1 MAGKELPNAA
11 YVSMMPRKEPE
22 EVTALYDG
30 VSEALNTDYGDG
42 RKVGNSKCGVYL
54 FYDYDGEPIYVGRT
68 RESLRGRIGRHLTN
82 QRTDA
87 VAMSVLDPFEVA
99 EIEMWPFWDLEK
111 AEADETLNRAE
122 YTVYQKALRVSKF
135 SVVLN
140 EKDIKPAD
148 DIVLPK
154 SVRVPVL
161 SSELR
166 VKREHP
172 DIRLARRA
180 RTIANLARVIS
191 ERSVSPGIRRTL
203 WAQARR
209 LEHLAKT
216 RLEEF
221 GQGDEPCLPSR

>member
-1 MAGKELPNAA
+1 
-11 YVSMMPRKEPE
+11 MMPRKEPE
-22 EVTALYDG
+22 EDTALYVG
-30 VSEALNTDYGDG
+30 VKKALDTDYGDG
-42 RKVGNSKCGVYL
+42 RKIGNCKYGIYL

-99 EIEMWPFWDLEK
+99 EIEMWPFWNLGRV
-111 AEADETLNRAE
+111 EADETLDRAE
-122 YTVYQKALRVSKF
+122 HAVYQRALRESKF

-148 DIVLPK
+148 EIGLPK
-154 SVRVPVL
+154 S
-161 SSELR
+161 LR
-166 VKREHP
+166 VSVLPAALREKREHP

-191 ERSVSPGIRRTL
+191 ERSVRPGIRRTL

-209 LEHLAKT
+209 LEHLAKI

-221 GQGDEPCLPSR
+221 EQGDES

>member
-1 MAGKELPNAA
+1 
-11 YVSMMPRKEPE
+11 MPRKEPD

-30 VSEALNTDYGDG
+30 VKNALDTDYGDG
-42 RKVGNSKCGVYL
+42 RKVGSCKCGVYL

-68 RESLRGRIGRHLTN
+68 IENLRGRIGRHLTN

-99 EIEMWPFWDLEK
+99 ELEIWPFWDLATVGK
-111 AEADETLNRAE
+111 REANATIDRAE
-122 YTVYQKALRVSKF
+122 YAVYQKALRASKF
-135 SVVLN
+135 AVVLN
-140 EKDIKPAD
+140 EKDIKPSE

-154 SVRVPVL
+154 SVRASILPAQ
-161 SSELR
+161 LR
-166 VKREHP
+166 ESREHP

-191 ERSVSPGIRRTL
+191 ERKVTQGIRHTL

-209 LEHLAKT
+209 LEHLARI

-221 GQGDEPCLPSR
+221 DQADEI

>member
-1 MAGKELPNAA
+1 MAGKALPYAA
-11 YVSMMPRKEPE
+11 VASLMPRKEPE

-30 VSEALNTDYGDG
+30 VKKALNSDYGDG
-42 RKVGNSKCGVYL
+42 RKVGNCKFGVYL

-99 EIEMWPFWDLEK
+99 EIEMWPFWDLLRDD
-111 AEADETLNRAE
+111 AEAMLDRAE
-122 YTVYQKALRVSKF
+122 YTVYQKALRESKF
-135 SVVLN
+135 NVILN

-148 DIVLPK
+148 VIVLPDSIRV
-154 SVRVPVL
+154 SVLP
-161 SSELR
+161 SDLR
-166 VKREHP
+166 KKREHP

-191 ERSVSPGIRRTL
+191 ERSVRPGIRRTL

-216 RLEEF
+216 RLEESEQS
-221 GQGDEPCLPSR
+221 GEP